1 MLCDQGV
8 SRVTMA
14 ADGNKAL
21 AELQGARH
29 PPDIIICG
37 INMPSTNGF
46 QMLEMPAHRYMQ
58 SILCMYFIGGSK

>member
-1 MLCDQGV
+1 M
-8 SRVTMA
+8 SRVTTA
-14 ADGNKAL
+14 ADGNKGL

-37 INMPSTNGF
+37 INMPSTNDF
-46 QMLEMPAHRYMQ
+46 QMMEVLAHRYMQ